1 MRVFLFVK
9 NTKEQKNFHGTD
21 LNEHVRQFLRDIDGG
36 GEVIVIGDLAKENA
50 RKFWEKYL
58 SNMNPHWTDL
68 DSAYTIKI
76 LFTCLWLFDCLKK
89 WNQTLRNTFVSVM
102 FVGIQIRIH
111 SNSTHRNCWCPPLF
125 SCIYHRHQSLSPRKS
140 NRIRNSIYR

>member
-50 RKFWEKYL
+50 RKF
-58 SNMNPHWTDL
+58 
-68 DSAYTIKI
+68 
-76 LFTCLWLFDCLKK
+76 
-89 WNQTLRNTFVSVM
+89 
-102 FVGIQIRIH
+102 
-111 SNSTHRNCWCPPLF
+111 
-125 SCIYHRHQSLSPRKS
+125 
-140 NRIRNSIYR
+140 